1 MSVVTCPKCGAL
13 ITPQLE
19 RCRQCGKFLHGT
31 RMEGWL
37 LSSLPGPLRKSP
49 GTALLVIAIVVSYLG
64 VAVIALPGSPLA
76 FTGYTLR
83 HVGATHGPSILLG
96 EWWRIATSLFVHHD
110 LLHVGFNLYALI
122 IVGPVVE
129 QLFDRKKMLLMYLL
143 AGLGSMT
150 VSHCWY
156 VYLMGGPSI
165 LVTSPA
171 LRAVQTAENI
181 AAITGIE
188 PQLRE
193 GIHEAQAGEWEGRSD
208 DDAHKAFTE
217 IYGRWHGG
225 DLDVRVPGGDSGRSI
240 LDRYVPVLDSLRSSH
255 LTDPD
260 GPDVV
265 VVSHGAAIRLVAAVL
280 GGVDGAFAADNHLD
294 NTQTVALEPTAGG
307 GWVCV
312 RWGTYLAPFDGKG
325 SRTADNPIS

>member
-1 MSVVTCPKCGAL
+1 MTGRLVLV
-13 ITPQLE
+13 
-19 RCRQCGKFLHGT
+19 RHGQT
-31 RMEGWL
+31 FANVDKIL
-37 LSSLPGPLRKSP
+37 DTQLPGA
-49 GTALLVIAIVVSYLG
+49 ALTDNGHNQARRFGAAILET
-64 VAVIALPGSPLA
+64 P
-76 FTGYTLR
+76 
-83 HVGATHGPSILLG
+83 
-96 EWWRIATSLFVHHD
+96 
-110 LLHVGFNLYALI
+110 
-122 IVGPVVE
+122 
-129 QLFDRKKMLLMYLL
+129 
-143 AGLGSMT
+143 
-150 VSHCWY
+150 
-156 VYLMGGPSI
+156 PSI